1 MKFLFG
7 KNERKCKFL
16 KGGSKLLLMTVKG
29 GRANLSLLLAP
40 NKIKTLLKIDQCLCD
55 IVYKI
60 F

>member
-16 KGGSKLLLMTVKG
+16 KGGSKLLLMTVQSIDCNKG
-29 GRANLSLLLAP
+29 N
-40 NKIKTLLKIDQCLCD
+40 
-55 IVYKI
+55 